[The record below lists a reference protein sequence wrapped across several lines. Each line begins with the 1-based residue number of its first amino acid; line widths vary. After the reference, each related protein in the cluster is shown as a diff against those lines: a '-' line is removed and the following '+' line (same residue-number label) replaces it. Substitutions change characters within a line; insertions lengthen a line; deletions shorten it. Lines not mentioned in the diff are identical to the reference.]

1 MEHNLKYKTKML
13 CEPQL
18 GKRGL
23 YPTLST
29 KESEKYVMDMINLIA
44 YADGKHDLIDIANI
58 VGVSAIKLIPIV
70 EKLID
75 ADLLEVVNTKSEE

>member
-1 MEHNLKYKTKML
+1 VL

-23 YPTLST
+23 YPNLST
-29 KESEKYVMDMINLIA
+29 KESGKQVRDMMNLIA
-44 YADGKHDLIDIANI
+44 YADGKYDLIDIANI

>member
-1 MEHNLKYKTKML
+1 
-13 CEPQL
+13 
-18 GKRGL
+18 
-23 YPTLST
+23 
-29 KESEKYVMDMINLIA
+29 MINLIA